1 LRKSSAL
8 TKIIIIYCV
17 LILTIFV
24 LTNTVGFVALEEAV
38 AKNEKSR
45 MFDEVQYVVDL
56 YVSSYNRIVLYNET
70 VNYEEVD
77 RMVRLSASIN
87 DYTVF
92 VVSDTGEV
100 VKDTSDKAVGMNLRV
115 DNTEILT
122 NKFNRSISFPTLENQ
137 QMSAMQSIFY
147 GENQAISG
155 YVVVFSSIE
164 TIAKETTEYLGV
176 VKGWIAIVSIGLLMS
191 LLGTYAWIIYPLKK
205 LEKQALK
212 YSNGDY
218 SDTQFVLVDKEI
230 KKLSAAIHYMGIT
243 LATKDESQRKFIAN
257 ISHDF
262 RSPLTNIK
270 GYVEAMKDGTID
282 KDHQEKYFD
291 ILLYETDRLKK
302 LTENLLELNKA
313 DRRDMLL
320 DITSFDLHKMIRDI
334 VMTFEQSCKSKKIS
348 IVLELFDDSIMV
360 DCDKGKIQQVFYNLL
375 DNAIKFSYNDGKI
388 VVKTRKRRG
397 KVYVSVKDFG
407 VGIPKE
413 KVGRIWERFYKADES
428 RGKDKKGTGIG
439 LSIVKE
445 IISAHKETISVVST
459 EGYGTEFTFSLSLSE
474 ENDEE

>member
-1 LRKSSAL
+1 MRRSSAL
-8 TKIIIIYCV
+8 AKIITIYIV

-24 LTNTVGFVALEEAV
+24 LANTVGFVALEEVV
-38 AKNEKSR
+38 AQNEKSR
-45 MFDEVQYVVDL
+45 MYDEVQYVVDL
-56 YVSSYNRIVLYNET
+56 YVSSYNKIVLYNES
-70 VNYEEVD
+70 VDYDEVD
-77 RMVRLSASIN
+77 RMIRLSASIN
-87 DYTVF
+87 GYTVF
-92 VVSDTGEV
+92 VVTDTGEV
-100 VKDTSDKAVGMNLRV
+100 VKDTSDRAVGMNLRDENPDV
-115 DNTEILT
+115 LG
-122 NKFNRSISFPTLENQ
+122 KKYNRSISFPTFDNQ
-137 QMSAMQSIFY
+137 QMSVMQSIFY
-147 GENQAISG
+147 GDDQTISG
-155 YVVVFSSIE
+155 YVVVFSGIE
-164 TIAKETTEYLGV
+164 TIAAETTEYMLT
-176 VKGWIAIVSIGLLMS
+176 VKIGIAIVAVAFLVVLIGA
-191 LLGTYAWIIYPLKK
+191 YAWVLYPLKK
-205 LEKQALK
+205 LGKQALQ

-218 SDTQFVLVDKEI
+218 SNDQFVLVDKEF
-230 KKLSAAIHYMGIT
+230 KTLSASVHYMGIT

-282 KDHQEKYFD
+282 KDHQDKYFD

-313 DRRDMLL
+313 DRKEMLL

-334 VMTFEQSCKSKKIS
+334 VLTFEQSCKSRKIS

-360 DCDKGKIQQVFYNLL
+360 DCDKGKIQQVFYNLI
-375 DNAIKFSYNDGKI
+375 DNAIKFSYNGGKI
-388 VVKTRKRRG
+388 VIKTRKRRG

-407 VGIPKE
+407 VGIAKE